1 MKGKPYS
8 DAEIRPESGE
18 VIRHLNKQHVNSAG
32 AWSSD
37 AGIPMKQRGLGIAE
51 ADDSFADRA
60 YQIDT
65 IPTPDKEKI

>member
-18 VIRHLNKQHVNSAG
+18 VTRFLKRHQYDSPE
-32 AWSSD
+32 WYRD
-37 AGIPMKQRGLGIAE
+37 AGIKQRGLGTVE
-51 ADDSFADRA
+51 ADDGFGNRV

>member
-18 VIRHLNKQHVNSAG
+18 VTRFLQRHQYDSPE
-32 AWSSD
+32 WSRD
-37 AGIPMKQRGLGIAE
+37 AGIKQRGLGIRE
-51 ADDSFADRA
+51 TDDGFANRA